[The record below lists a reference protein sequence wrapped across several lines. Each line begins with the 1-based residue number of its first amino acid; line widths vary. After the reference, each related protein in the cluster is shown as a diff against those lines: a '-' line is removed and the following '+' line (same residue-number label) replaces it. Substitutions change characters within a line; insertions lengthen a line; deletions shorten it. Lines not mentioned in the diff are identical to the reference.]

1 MSPTPNL
8 ARTVA
13 TTGATPSSSVVGD
26 LGSILLLTAAWV
38 GMAIQV
44 DPRGEFS
51 LNDDWAYALPVKALT
66 EQDSIRFTF
75 WQSMTLIGQV
85 LWGALFCL
93 PAGFSFL
100 ALRLSVLTAG
110 LAGVMGLYGLCRHIG
125 SGTALATL
133 AALTLALNPIYFGLS
148 CTFMTDVPFTV
159 LLVLSILG
167 LFVGLDTGRD
177 RLLWI
182 GLAAAFA
189 ALFVRQLALAVF
201 LAFLIASPLRLGFG
215 HRWLLYAMSP
225 TLLAGISLAAY
236 SRVLAHFGRLPGMY
250 YLKVN
255 SLNNSIQ
262 DLLHFRLGAL
272 KPALRAALM
281 MFMLAGLFALPLLS
295 ALCPSL
301 VSGFEKGRRN
311 LRLGWIVGFTCVVTA
326 ALAAIGNLLPMSGN
340 IIEDFRM
347 GIISPPGSGLP
358 VAPKAYWIVLTTGA
372 AVGLSLL
379 LLVLFDLS
387 TAAIRGRDERGA
399 RLRFRVVF
407 LVLTGVLYFGPLG
420 LPYQAMLDR
429 YVLSIL
435 ALFIALSVLVLQVD
449 GGQVTRRSLATGLV
463 LAAMFGAYTVATV
476 HDLFAWQRVRWEAC
490 SDLMARRV
498 NGVEVPAD
506 QIDGGFEFNNQI
518 PNERTIYTT
527 SVNGDLVAEA
537 DAQARPYAVAFSEL
551 PGFETLERRRT
562 PVWLRYPPQEILVLR
577 RVQSRP

>member
-1 MSPTPNL
+1 M
-8 ARTVA
+8 A
-13 TTGATPSSSVVGD
+13 TTGAAPSSSVVGD
-26 LGSILLLTAAWV
+26 LGSILLLTTAWV
-38 GMAIQV
+38 GMATQV

-66 EQDSIRFTF
+66 EHASIRFTF
-75 WQSMTLIGQV
+75 WQSMTLISQV

-93 PAGFSFL
+93 PGGFSFL
-100 ALRLSVLTAG
+100 ALRMSVLTAG

-159 LLVLSILG
+159 LVVLSILG

-177 RLLWI
+177 RFLWI
-182 GLAAAFA
+182 GFAAAFT

-201 LAFLIASPLRLGFG
+201 LAFFVASPLRLGFG
-215 HRWLLYAMSP
+215 RRWLFYAMFP

-250 YLKVN
+250 YLKAN
-255 SLNNSIQ
+255 SLNDSMQ

-295 ALCPSL
+295 ALWPSL
-301 VSGFEKGRRN
+301 VSGLEKGRRN

-326 ALAAIGNLLPMSGN
+326 ALAATGNLLPMSGN
-340 IIEDFRM
+340 IIDDLRM
-347 GIISPPGSGLP
+347 GIVSPPGSGLP
-358 VAPKAYWIVLTTGA
+358 VAPRAYWIILTA
-372 AVGLSLL
+372 AASVGLSLL
-379 LLVLFDLS
+379 LFVLFDLWN
-387 TAAIRGRDERGA
+387 AAIRGRDEFGT

-407 LVLTGVLYFGPLG
+407 LALTGVLYFGPLG
-420 LPYQAMLDR
+420 LPYQVMLDR

-435 ALFIALSVLVLQVD
+435 ALFIVLSVLVLHIDRGHVAQL
-449 GGQVTRRSLATGLV
+449 SLATGLI
-463 LAAMFGAYTVATV
+463 LAAMYGAYTVATV

-490 SDLMARRV
+490 TDLMAGRV

-527 SVNGDLVAEA
+527 SVNGDLVDEA
-537 DAQARPYAVAFSEL
+537 DARARSYAVAFSQL
-551 PGFETLERRRT
+551 PGFERLERRRT
-562 PVWLRYPPQEILVLR
+562 PVWLPYPPQEILTLR
-577 RVQSRP
+577 RVQSSP